1 MIFITVLLSDEYPFG
16 KSASCKQTAFI
27 PCSVYCLQK
36 FMVRKT
42 EMKFV
47 PQLVLA
53 ATSILGFATVDAKSV
68 SAAIINYAFTVDS
81 PVTKG
86 NGFFS
91 FDDST
96 FSNEENPVAAI
107 KSLSFQFDGDSTV
120 YTEKDDTK
128 YPEFPLVFPT
138 TFSTGQTSLALDYLF
153 NDKSNP
159 SSSISYEIIGEDL
172 TIFSRTYPDAKPIL
186 GRVSYTQVPEPT
198 PLVGA
203 LFACSLGW
211 IMKKKVASM
220 KKIKI

>member
-1 MIFITVLLSDEYPFG
+1 
-16 KSASCKQTAFI
+16 
-27 PCSVYCLQK
+27 
-36 FMVRKT
+36 
-42 EMKFV
+42 MKLV
-47 PQLVLA
+47 PRLVLA
-53 ATSILGFATVDAKSV
+53 ATLTLSFATVNAKYV

-96 FSNEENPVAAI
+96 FSDEDNPVATI
-107 KSLSFQFDGDSTV
+107 KSLSFQFNGDSTV

-138 TFSTGQTSLALDYLF
+138 TFLTGQSLALDYLF

-159 SSSISYEIIGEDL
+159 SSSISYEIIGNDF
-172 TIFSRTYPDAKPIL
+172 TIFSRTSPDAKPIS
-186 GRVSYTQVPEPT
+186 GKVSYTQIPEPT
-198 PLVGA
+198 PLIGT

-211 IMKKKVASM
+211 MMKRKVTSM
-220 KKIKI
+220 KKVKI

>member
-1 MIFITVLLSDEYPFG
+1 
-16 KSASCKQTAFI
+16 
-27 PCSVYCLQK
+27 
-36 FMVRKT
+36 
-42 EMKFV
+42 MKLV

-53 ATSILGFATVDAKSV
+53 AASLTLALVTVDAKSV
-68 SAAIINYAFTVDS
+68 SAAIINYAFTVES
-81 PVTKG
+81 MVNKG

-96 FSNEENPVAAI
+96 FSNEVNPVAAI
-107 KSLSFQFDGDSTV
+107 KSLSFQFDGDPV

-128 YPEFPLVFPT
+128 YPDFPLVFPAIS
-138 TFSTGQTSLALDYLF
+138 STGKTYFALDYLF

-159 SSSISYEIIGEDL
+159 SSSISYEIIGEDF
-172 TIFSRTYPDAKPIL
+172 TIFSRTSPDTQPIS

-211 IMKKKVASM
+211 MMKRKVASM
-220 KKIKI
+220 KKVKV

>member
-1 MIFITVLLSDEYPFG
+1 MF
-16 KSASCKQTAFI
+16 
-27 PCSVYCLQK
+27 
-36 FMVRKT
+36 
-42 EMKFV
+42 

-53 ATSILGFATVDAKSV
+53 ASLTLALVTVNTKSV

-81 PVTKG
+81 PVNKG

-96 FSNEENPVAAI
+96 FSNEVNPVAAI
-107 KSLSFQFDGDSTV
+107 KSLSFQFEGDTV
-120 YTEKDDTK
+120 YAEQDDTK
-128 YPEFPLVFPT
+128 YPDFPLVFPAT
-138 TFSTGQTSLALDYLF
+138 SSTGETYFALDYLF

-159 SSSISYEIIGEDL
+159 SSSISYEIIGEDF
-172 TIFSRTYPDAKPIL
+172 TSFSRTSPDAELIS

-211 IMKKKVASM
+211 MMKRRVASM
-220 KKIKI
+220 KKVKV

>member
-1 MIFITVLLSDEYPFG
+1 
-16 KSASCKQTAFI
+16 
-27 PCSVYCLQK
+27 
-36 FMVRKT
+36 MVRKT
-42 EMKFV
+42 EMKLV
-47 PQLVLA
+47 PRLVLA
-53 ATSILGFATVDAKSV
+53 ATLTLGFATVNAKSA

-96 FSNEENPVAAI
+96 FSNEDNPVATI
-107 KSLSFQFDGDSTV
+107 KSLSFQFDSDSTV

-138 TFSTGQTSLALDYLF
+138 TFLTGQTSLALNYLF

-159 SSSISYEIIGEDL
+159 SSSISYEIIGDDL
-172 TIFSRTYPDAKPIL
+172 TIFSRTSPDAEPIS

-198 PLVGA
+198 PLIGT

-211 IMKKKVASM
+211 MMKRKVTSM
-220 KKIKI
+220 KKVRF